1 MKKIF
6 ILLFIPLLLCSCQKE
21 KPNLEIKTVTP
32 EIKEEVLIPDYQ
44 DSNTTP
50 IGIYQL
56 NGNIL
61 TKLTTITKKPVIEED
76 LGIFQVYPAND
87 DSITLN
93 NSFAD
98 SYYNKWLEY
107 KQDTNLKLG
116 FNIKFHLNNGE
127 NVSFNIL
134 SPDDCMKR
142 WEHLMTYLYDD
153 YANRGKSFYSHIE
166 NNEYNENTLF
176 TALKIQS
183 SAQID
188 EIDSKIQLTVFTYD
202 SEDDFDENQEYRGNS
217 SYTLNICLEGRSC

>member
-1 MKKIF
+1 MKKTF

-217 SYTLNICLEGRSC
+217 SYTLNICLEGRPC